1 MPELPEVEQ
10 AARTLGEQIVGAH
23 FDGTI
28 RCSWLKT
35 IESHDTDVLGAQL
48 RDVQVTGWRRRA
60 KWIFITLDNQMTL
73 AAHLRM
79 TGRFVVCGRDEADIP
94 QQRVAF
100 GLRDGREVRFVDQ
113 RKFGRI
119 RLLTPPELHQ
129 LEDAHGY
136 EPFDDALTPAVFLQ
150 LTQSTQRIIKAV
162 LLDQTVLAGIGN
174 IYADEALWR
183 AQIHP
188 QTPANKV
195 TPAQATALLDA
206 IQTVLRQAL
215 TNGGSTLRDY
225 RDSYGAKGT
234 QQDNFMA
241 YDRTNQPCGRCG
253 TLIVKTVVAQRGTH
267 FCPQCQPLDVGA
279 IKSTVY

>member
-10 AARTLGEQIVGAH
+10 AARTLGEQIVGAR
-23 FDGTI
+23 FDGAV
-28 RCSWLKT
+28 RCSWHKT
-35 IESHDTDVLGAQL
+35 IESHDPDLLGAQL
-48 RDVQVTGWRRRA
+48 RDVLVTGWRRRA
-60 KWIFITLDNQMTL
+60 KWILITLANQLTL

-94 QQRVAF
+94 QQRVAL

-129 LEDAHGY
+129 LEAAHGF
-136 EPFDDALTPAVFLQ
+136 EPFDEALTGTLFAGL
-150 LTQSTQRIIKAV
+150 LLSTQRIIKAV

-174 IYADEALWR
+174 IYADEALWH

-188 QTPANKV
+188 QTPANRV
-195 TPAQATALLDA
+195 TLDQATALLDA
-206 IQTVLRQAL
+206 IRTVLRQAL
-215 TNGGSTLRDY
+215 HNGGSTLRDY

-234 QQDNFMA
+234 QQDNFVA
-241 YDRTNQPCGRCG
+241 YDRTNQPCQRCG

-267 FCPQCQPLDVGA
+267 FCPHCQA
-279 IKSTVY
+279 

>member
-10 AARTLGEQIVGAH
+10 AARTLGEQIVGAC

-35 IESHDTDVLGAQL
+35 IEGYAPELLATQLADVM
-48 RDVQVTGWRRRA
+48 VTGWRRRA
-60 KWIFITLDNQMTL
+60 KWILLSLDNQMTM

-100 GLRDGREVRFVDQ
+100 GLCDGREVRFVDQ

-136 EPFDDALTPAVFLQ
+136 EPFDVVLTATVFFS

-188 QTPANKV
+188 QFPANQLTLVHV
-195 TPAQATALLDA
+195 TRLLDA
-206 IQTVLRQAL
+206 IQTVLRQAM

-241 YDRTNQPCGRCG
+241 YDRTNQPCYRCG
-253 TLIVKTVVAQRGTH
+253 TPIVKMVVAQRGTH
-267 FCPQCQPLDVGA
+267 FCPQCQ
-279 IKSTVY
+279 

>member
-10 AARTLGEQIVGAH
+10 AARTLGAQIVGAR

-28 RCSWLKT
+28 RCSWPKT
-35 IESHDTDVLGAQL
+35 IEGHAPDVLGAQL
-48 RDVQVTGWRRRA
+48 VDVTIEGWRRRA
-60 KWIFITLDNQMTL
+60 KWILLPLANQLTM

-100 GLRDGREVRFVDQ
+100 GLSDGREVRFVDQ

-129 LEDAHGY
+129 LEAAHGF
-136 EPFDDALTPAVFLQ
+136 EPFDDALTPAVFAGLLQ
-150 LTQSTQRIIKAV
+150 ATKRSIKAV

-188 QTPANKV
+188 QMPAHQV
-195 TPAQATALLDA
+195 SSAQAALLLTA
-206 IQTVLRQAL
+206 IQAVLRQAL

-225 RDSYGAKGT
+225 RDSYGAKGS

-241 YDRTNQPCGRCG
+241 YDRTNQPCMRCG
-253 TLIVKTVVAQRGTH
+253 TLIVKTVVTQRGTH
-267 FCPQCQPLDVGA
+267 FCPQCQHL
-279 IKSTVY
+279 